1 MRARRSRARPSSRTR
16 AWTSA
21 SATRSTTPWRG
32 STRLRQRRSAG
43 RRRRTRPSLRPRT
56 CCACRTASS
65 RRAMSARVQPLLD
78 VGSPVGTLANV
89 DCAMFYSITNCQEG
103 LRGIS
108 FGNLLIKQVAEDL
121 KRELPHLR
129 RFATLS
135 PIPGFRGWLDENRMR
150 VAVGAEGKERL
161 ALLSRL
167 EDPAWHLGEVPEALQ
182 SLLMRLCAYYLLN
195 AKQGLEPLDAVA
207 RFHLGNGANHE
218 VIRRDDWYWT
228 MSAVLLSRQEQRPIF
243 DQAFQIFWRDP
254 KLTEAMMQM
263 LLPQAYG
270 RAARPEQQQ
279 SQRLTD
285 ALFSQQREAREKD
298 AERLDIEARLTFS
311 SREVLQ
317 RMDFDTMSAA
327 ELAEAKKMIARLRL
341 PLPMIRTRRFRPERA
356 GRRIDLRA
364 TLRESLREGG
374 DIIALVRAAPGELH
388 PPLVVL
394 CDISG
399 SMNPYSRMFL
409 HFLHAITNDR
419 DRVSV
424 FVFGTRLT
432 NITRQLRHRDVDVAM
447 AKVADAIKDWSG
459 GTRIGASLR
468 EFNFKWARRTLG
480 QNACVL
486 LVSDGL
492 DREAGEGLGEEME
505 RLAKSSRYLVW
516 LNPLLRYDKFEA
528 RPAGVRA
535 ILPHVDLFLPVHN
548 LKSLVDLAKTLNGP
562 MTRQNQEKRA
572 WK

>member
-1 MRARRSRARPSSRTR
+1 MRPAPVEGRLAENVMHFARLLRA
-16 AWTSA
+16 A
-21 SATRSTTPWRG
+21 
-32 STRLRQRRSAG
+32 
-43 RRRRTRPSLRPRT
+43 
-56 CCACRTASS
+56 
-65 RRAMSARVQPLLD
+65 
-78 VGSPVGTLANV
+78 
-89 DCAMFYSITNCQEG
+89 G
-103 LRGIS
+103 LRIGPDR
-108 FGNLLIKQVAEDL
+108 V
-121 KRELPHLR
+121 
-129 RFATLS
+129 
-135 PIPGFRGWLDENRMR
+135 LDCVRALEI
-150 VAVGAEGKERL
+150 VGA
-161 ALLSRL
+161 AQV
-167 EDPAWHLGEVPEALQ
+167 PAHFPFG
-182 SLLMRLCAYYLLN
+182 
-195 AKQGLEPLDAVA
+195 
-207 RFHLGNGANHE
+207 
-218 VIRRDDWYWT
+218 RDDWYWT

-243 DQAFQIFWRDP
+243 DQAFAIFWRDP
-254 KLTEAMMQM
+254 RLAEKMMQLM
-263 LLPQAYG
+263 LPQAYG
-270 RAARPEQQQ
+270 RAAKPEIEQ

-285 ALFSQQREAREKD
+285 ALMKQNREALESQE
-298 AERLDIEARLTFS
+298 ERIELEARLTFS

-327 ELAEAKKMIARLRL
+327 ELAQARQMISQLRL
-341 PLPMIRTRRFRPERA
+341 PLPLIRTRRKA
-356 GRRIDLRA
+356 ISAKGKSIDLRA

-374 DIIALVRAAPGELH
+374 DVIPLVRAAPRELH

-419 DRVSV
+419 DRVAV

-447 AKVADAIKDWSG
+447 SRVADAIRDWSG

-468 EFNFKWARRTLG
+468 EFNWRWGRRVLG

-505 RLAKSSRYLVW
+505 RLAKSCRKLVW

-535 ILPHVDLFLPVHN
+535 MLPHVDLFLPVHN
-548 LKSLVDLAKTLNGP
+548 LKTLIDLARTLNGETLEQP
-562 MTRQNQEKRA
+562 REQRA
-572 WK
+572 WR